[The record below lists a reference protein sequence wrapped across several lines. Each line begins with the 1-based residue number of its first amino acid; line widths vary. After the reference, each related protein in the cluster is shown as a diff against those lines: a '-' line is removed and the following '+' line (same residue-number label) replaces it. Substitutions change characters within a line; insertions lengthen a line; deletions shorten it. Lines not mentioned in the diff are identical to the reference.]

1 MPGSEDVA
9 LDRRHAL
16 QMLGVGALSPW
27 LATNCAR
34 TPDRPSVR
42 DIAAIGETPVR
53 GIVRP
58 RSVADVVRMLR
69 ESRGPISIGGAGC
82 SMGGQTACPG
92 SLHVDMRGLQRIQ
105 VDPIRMRARVQAGTR
120 WRDLQDRLDP
130 LGLSVRIMQSYSNF
144 SIGGSLSVNCHGRYV
159 GRGPLVNSVRALQLV
174 AADGRLLELSRERQP
189 ELFAAVV
196 GGYGGLGI
204 VTEAE
209 LDLDR
214 NERIARSAERVA
226 LQDYPAYFAERVLAD
241 PDAVLHNADMAPPDF
256 DGTVAVTWRRTDDP
270 PTSTERLVPRGA
282 DYSRQQTLI
291 WATSELPG
299 GDGIRDRELTQR
311 LLSERIVAWRN
322 HEASLDI
329 ASLEPRTRRFSTY
342 LLQEY
347 FIPVPAF
354 LDFAGAMTRI
364 LRDHDVNVLNVS
376 IRHSPADRDSLLR
389 WAPVDVFSFV
399 LYHKQRNTQA
409 ADRQAGEWT
418 RMLVDAALDCGG
430 RHYLPYRLHATS
442 AQFLRAYPEARE
454 FAALKSLVDPINR
467 FRNQLWDRYLGAA
480 SA

>member
-1 MPGSEDVA
+1 MPAGEDVA
-9 LDRRHAL
+9 LDRRRAL
-16 QMLGVGALSPW
+16 QLLGAGALSPL

-34 TPDRPSVR
+34 EAELPAVR

-53 GIVRP
+53 GIVSP
-58 RSVADVVRMLR
+58 RTVADVIRMLR
-69 ESRGPISIGGAGC
+69 ESDGPISIGGARC

-92 SLHVDMRGLQRIQ
+92 SLHVDMRGLQGIHI
-105 VDPIRMRARVQAGTR
+105 DPVTKRARVQAGTR

-174 AADGRLLELSRERQP
+174 TADGRLLELSRERQP

-204 VTEAE
+204 VTEVE

-214 NERIARSAERVA
+214 NERIARTAERVA
-226 LQDYPAYFAERVLAD
+226 LQDYPGYFAERVLAD
-241 PDAVLHNADMAPPDF
+241 PGAVLHNADMAPPDF
-256 DGTVAVTWRRTDDP
+256 DGTVAVTWRRSDDP
-270 PTSTERLVPRGA
+270 PTSVERLVPRGA

-354 LDFAGAMTRI
+354 LDFAREMKQI
-364 LRDHDVNVLNVS
+364 LKRHDVNALNVS
-376 IRHSPADRDSLLR
+376 IRHSPADNDSLLR

-399 LYHKQRNTQA
+399 IYHKQRNTRA
-409 ADRQAGEWT
+409 ADHEAGEWT
-418 RMLVDAALDCGG
+418 RSLVDAALDCGG
-430 RHYLPYRLHATS
+430 RHYLPYRLHATP
-442 AQFLRAYPEARE
+442 AQFLRAYPQARE
-454 FAALKSLVDPINR
+454 FAALKARIDPGNR
-467 FRNQLWDRYLGAA
+467 FRNQLWDRYLGVA

>member
-1 MPGSEDVA
+1 MPDNEDVA
-9 LDRRHAL
+9 LDRRRAL
-16 QMLGVGALSPW
+16 QMLGAGALAPW
-27 LATNCAR
+27 LATGCAR
-34 TPDRPSVR
+34 APDRPSVR
-42 DIAAIGETPVR
+42 DIAAIDEISVR
-53 GIVRP
+53 GIARP
-58 RSVADVVRMLR
+58 RTTDDVVRLLR
-69 ESRGPISIGGAGC
+69 GSQAPISIGGARC
-82 SMGGQTACPG
+82 SMGGQAASAG
-92 SLHVDMRGLQRIQ
+92 SLHVDMRGLRGIRI
-105 VDPIRMRARVQAGTR
+105 DPVAMRARVQAGAS
-120 WRDLQDRLDP
+120 WRDLQERLDP
-130 LGLSVRIMQSYSNF
+130 PGLSVRIMQSYSNF

-174 AADGRLLELSRERQP
+174 AADGRMLELSRERQP
-189 ELFAAVV
+189 ELFAAVA

-204 VTEAE
+204 VTEVE

-226 LQDYPAYFAERVLAD
+226 LQDYPEYFAERVLAD
-241 PDAVLHNADMAPPDF
+241 PAAVLHNADLAPPRF
-256 DGTVAVTWRRTDDP
+256 DGAVAVTWRRTDDP
-270 PTSTERLVPRGA
+270 PTSADRLVPRGA

-311 LLSERIVAWRN
+311 LLSERVVAWRN

-354 LDFAGAMTRI
+354 LDFARAMTRI
-364 LRDHDVNVLNVS
+364 LRGNDVNSLNVS
-376 IRHSPADRDSLLR
+376 IRHSPADHDSLLR

-399 LYHKQRNTQA
+399 LYHKQRNTHA
-409 ADRQAGEWT
+409 ADHRAGEWT
-418 RMLVDAALDCGG
+418 RLLVDAALDCGG
-430 RHYLPYRLHATS
+430 RHYLPYRLHATP
-442 AQFLRAYPEARE
+442 AQFLRAYPEARR
-454 FAALKSLVDPINR
+454 FAELKHRFDPANR
-467 FRNQLWDRYLGAA
+467 FRNTLWDRYLDAA

>member
-1 MPGSEDVA
+1 MPGNEDVA
-9 LDRRHAL
+9 RDRRRAL
-16 QMLGVGALSPW
+16 QLLGVGALSPW
-27 LATNCAR
+27 LATGCTR
-34 TPDRPSVR
+34 RPEHQAVG
-42 DIAAIGETPVR
+42 DISAIGEVPVA
-53 GIVRP
+53 GIARP
-58 RSVADVVRMLR
+58 RSAADIVRLLH
-69 ESRGPISIGGAGC
+69 ESDATISIGGARC
-82 SMGGQTACPG
+82 SMGGQTAYPE
-92 SLHVDMRGLQRIQ
+92 SLHVDMRGLRSIRI
-105 VDPIRMRARVQAGTR
+105 DPVAIRARVQAGAS

-144 SIGGSLSVNCHGRYV
+144 SVGGSLSVNCHGRYV

-174 AADGRLLELSRERQP
+174 AADGRVLELSRERQP

-204 VTEAE
+204 VTEVE
-209 LDLDR
+209 LDVDR

-226 LQDYPAYFAERVLAD
+226 LQDYPDYFAKHVQSD
-241 PDAVLHNADMAPPDF
+241 PDAVLHNADMMPPDF

-270 PTSTERLVPRGA
+270 PTSAERLVPRGG

-291 WATSELPG
+291 WASSELPG

-311 LLSERIVAWRN
+311 LLSERVVAWRN

-329 ASLEPRTRRFSTY
+329 ASLEPRTRQFSTY

-354 LDFAGAMTRI
+354 LDFARAMTRI
-364 LRDHDVNVLNVS
+364 LRRHEVNALNVS
-376 IRHSPADRDSLLR
+376 VRYSPADRDSLLR

-399 LYHKQRNTQA
+399 LYHKQRNTHA
-409 ADRQAGEWT
+409 ADQRAGEWT
-418 RMLVDAALDCGG
+418 RLLVDAALDCGG
-430 RHYLPYRLHATS
+430 RHYLPYRLHATPT
-442 AQFLRAYPEARE
+442 QFLRAYPEARE
-454 FAALKSLVDPINR
+454 FAALKSRVDPSNR
-467 FRNQLWDRYLGAA
+467 FRNQLWDRYLAAA

>member
-1 MPGSEDVA
+1 MTGSEEVA
-9 LDRRHAL
+9 LDRRRAL
-16 QMLGVGALSPW
+16 QMLGVGALTPW
-27 LATNCAR
+27 LATGCTRA
-34 TPDRPSVR
+34 PESPVVG
-42 DIAAIGETPVR
+42 DIAAIGDVPVV
-53 GIVRP
+53 GIARP
-58 RSVADVVRMLR
+58 RSVADVVRLLDQ
-69 ESRGPISIGGAGC
+69 SDSPISIGGARC

-92 SLHVDMRGLQRIQ
+92 SLHVDMRGLQGIRI
-105 VDPIRMRARVQAGTR
+105 DPVTMRARVQAGTR

-144 SIGGSLSVNCHGRYV
+144 SIGGSLSVNCRGRYV

-174 AADGRLLELSRERQP
+174 AADGHVLDVSRGQQP

-204 VTEAE
+204 VTEVE

-226 LQDYPAYFAERVLAD
+226 LRDYPDYFAKRVLAD
-241 PDAVLHNADMAPPDF
+241 PDAVLHNADIAPPRF
-256 DGTVAVTWRRTDDP
+256 DGTVAVTWRRTDAQ
-270 PTSTERLVPRGA
+270 PTSTERLVPRGG

-299 GDGIRDRELTQR
+299 GGGIRDRELTQR
-311 LLSERIVAWRN
+311 LLSERVVAWRN

-364 LRDHDVNVLNVS
+364 LRRYDVNVLNVS
-376 IRHSPADRDSLLR
+376 IRHAPADRDSLLR

-399 LYHKQRNTQA
+399 LYHKQRNTHA

-430 RHYLPYRLHATS
+430 RHYLPYRLHATP

-454 FAALKSLVDPINR
+454 FAALKSRVDPTNR

>member
-1 MPGSEDVA
+1 MPGSEDIA
-9 LDRRHAL
+9 LDRRRAL
-16 QMLGVGALSPW
+16 QMLGVGALTPW
-27 LATNCAR
+27 LATNCSRA
-34 TPDRPSVR
+34 PNRPSVR

-58 RSVADVVRMLR
+58 RSVTDVVRMLR
-69 ESRGPISIGGAGC
+69 ESQGAISIGGARC
-82 SMGGQTACPG
+82 SMGGQTAYPG
-92 SLHVDMRGLQRIQ
+92 SLHVDMRGLQRVHIDA
-105 VDPIRMRARVQAGTR
+105 VTMRARVQAGAR

-204 VTEAE
+204 VTEVE

-226 LQDYPAYFAERVLAD
+226 LQDYPDYFAKRVLAD
-241 PDAVLHNADMAPPDF
+241 PDTVLHNADMTPPDF
-256 DGTVAVTWRRTDDP
+256 DGTVAVTWRRSNDP

-311 LLSERIVAWRN
+311 LLSERVVAWRN

-347 FIPVPAF
+347 FIPAPAF
-354 LDFAGAMTRI
+354 LDFARAMTRI
-364 LRDHDVNVLNVS
+364 LQHHDVNVLNVS

-418 RMLVDAALDCGG
+418 RLLVDAALDCGG
-430 RHYLPYRLHATS
+430 RHYLPYRLHATPE
-442 AQFLRAYPEARE
+442 QFLRAYPEARE
-454 FAALKSLVDPINR
+454 FAALKSRIDPTNR
-467 FRNQLWDRYLGAA
+467 FRNQLWDRYLRAA

>member
-1 MPGSEDVA
+1 MAGRDDVA
-9 LDRRHAL
+9 FDRRRAL
-16 QMLGVGALSPW
+16 QALGVGALTPW
-27 LATNCAR
+27 LATSCAR
-34 TPDRPSVR
+34 QPDRPAVR

-53 GIVRP
+53 DIVRP
-58 RSVADVVRMLR
+58 RSTADIVRLLR
-69 ESRGPISIGGAGC
+69 QSQVPISIGGARC
-82 SMGGQTACPG
+82 SMGGQTASPG
-92 SLHVDMRGLQRIQ
+92 SMHVDMRGLRGLRI
-105 VDPIRMRARVQAGTR
+105 DPVAMRARVQAGAS

-130 LGLSVRIMQSYSNF
+130 HGLSVRIMQSYSNF

-174 AADGRLLELSRERQP
+174 AADGRVLELSRERQP
-189 ELFAAVV
+189 EFFAAVV

-204 VTEAE
+204 VTEVE

-226 LQDYPAYFAERVLAD
+226 LHDYPGYFAERVLAD
-241 PDAVLHNADMAPPDF
+241 RDAVLHNADMAPPDF
-256 DGTVAVTWRRTDDP
+256 DGTVTVTWRRSDDP
-270 PTSTERLVPRGA
+270 PTAVERLVPRGA

-354 LDFAGAMTRI
+354 LDFAREMTRI
-364 LRDHDVNVLNVS
+364 LRRHDVNALNVS

-399 LYHKQRNTQA
+399 LYHKQRNTRA
-409 ADRQAGEWT
+409 ADRRAGEWT
-418 RMLVDAALDCGG
+418 RLLVDAALDCGG
-430 RHYLPYRLHATS
+430 RHYLPYRLHATPT
-442 AQFLRAYPEARE
+442 QFLRAYPEARA
-454 FAALKSLVDPINR
+454 FAALKHRVDPANR
-467 FRNQLWDRYLGAA
+467 FRNALWDRYLGAA